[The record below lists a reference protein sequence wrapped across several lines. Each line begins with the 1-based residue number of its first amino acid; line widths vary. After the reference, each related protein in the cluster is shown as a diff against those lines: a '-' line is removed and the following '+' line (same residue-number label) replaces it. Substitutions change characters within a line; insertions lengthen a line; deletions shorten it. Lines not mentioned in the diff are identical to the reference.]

1 MPRLPPGG
9 ARRGTARRFLKKN
22 PGLSRVQAKTV
33 RKIAKKTVM
42 GLAET
47 KVFGQQ
53 EENVQLFHNKAL
65 YISNLLSCKQGVK
78 DDNGL
83 VDRDARIG
91 DEIQLTN
98 ANIKFWL
105 SNKLDRPN
113 CMYRLIM
120 FWYDST
126 VTLADAI
133 VFFTQTNKML
143 DRPNNEQIS
152 IVDQKY
158 IFSGPMYLNGTEK
171 FERSQL
177 ATLNGNWKGR
187 KITYDDAGTVP
198 KKRTLGVMLVVYDS
212 YGTLQ
217 TDNIASTAYNYNV
230 KFKDL

>member
-133 VFFTQTNKML
+133 VFFIQTNKML